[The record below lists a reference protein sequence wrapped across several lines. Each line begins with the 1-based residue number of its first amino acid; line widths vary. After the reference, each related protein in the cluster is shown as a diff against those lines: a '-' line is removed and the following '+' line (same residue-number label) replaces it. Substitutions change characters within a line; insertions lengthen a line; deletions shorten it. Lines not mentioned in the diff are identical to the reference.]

1 MSKKPLKIQASSI
14 SRIMK
19 CPGSCTLESKLPDRL
34 RYFAYKDAAE
44 YGTMCHAV
52 GESAL
57 LHGGKCGHDIMVK
70 VYQHPRAEEVYTIG
84 HVYAAAVLA
93 RRPRGAKM
101 FIEEKFRTTIHGVD
115 CVAKSD
121 AYFVTPKTIQKFDLK
136 SGSFDYYDSARQ
148 QMEYAAKLWCY
159 INDEKDGRKITTT
172 TVQPAYYSEAR
183 RVVDSPAFSYSREA
197 FSDFVAEIKGRQ
209 KEFYAGDHCK
219 MCSSILTCKTV
230 KTITEEFFE
239 MSKKAT
245 KEDIAF
251 KDFYLK
257 KGAVVAFLDAVESY
271 CKQEMEAGKVIPG
284 LTMEEYSGR
293 RRWKDAGE
301 VAEKLAYLKDKIWE
315 PRELKSPAQL
325 EKIAGK
331 ENIAGLYDTPR
342 LKRVAIQENNF
353 QSFEN

>member
-1 MSKKPLKIQASSI
+1 
-14 SRIMK
+14 
-19 CPGSCTLESKLPDRL
+19 
-34 RYFAYKDAAE
+34 
-44 YGTMCHAV
+44 
-52 GESAL
+52 
-57 LHGGKCGHDIMVK
+57 
-70 VYQHPRAEEVYTIG
+70 
-84 HVYAAAVLA
+84 
-93 RRPRGAKM
+93 
-101 FIEEKFRTTIHGVD
+101 
-115 CVAKSD
+115 
-121 AYFVTPKTIQKFDLK
+121 
-136 SGSFDYYDSARQ
+136 
-148 QMEYAAKLWCY
+148 
-159 INDEKDGRKITTT
+159 
-172 TVQPAYYSEAR
+172 
-183 RVVDSPAFSYSREA
+183 
-197 FSDFVAEIKGRQ
+197 
-209 KEFYAGDHCK
+209 
-219 MCSSILTCKTV
+219 
-230 KTITEEFFE
+230 

-245 KEDIAF
+245 KEDLAF

-257 KGAVVAFLDAVESY
+257 KGAVVAFLDAVEAY